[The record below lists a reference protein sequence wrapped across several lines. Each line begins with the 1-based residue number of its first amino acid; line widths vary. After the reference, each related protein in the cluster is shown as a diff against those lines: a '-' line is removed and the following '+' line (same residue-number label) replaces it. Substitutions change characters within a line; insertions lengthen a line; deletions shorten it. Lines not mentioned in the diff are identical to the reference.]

1 MSDEQLNSATRLA
14 MQEVSEKAADKAVR
28 DMLLRLGI
36 NPDDPIEA
44 QKDFAAMRE
53 FRELMLDQEWQKDQ
67 LHLRRWRKAMDT
79 IETKGILTGM
89 GFMVIG
95 VVGFVIYGVKAKI
108 FGG

>member
-1 MSDEQLNSATRLA
+1 MTEEKLSAETRLY
-14 MQEVSEKAADKAVR
+14 MQEVSEKAAEKAVR

-79 IETKGILTGM
+79 VETKGIMAGM
-89 GFMVIG
+89 GFLLIG
-95 VVGFVIYGVKAKI
+95 VAGFIVYGIKTK
-108 FGG
+108 FLGG

>member
-1 MSDEQLNSATRLA
+1 MTEEQLSPATRLY

-53 FRELMLDQEWQKDQ
+53 FRELTLDYEWQKDQ
-67 LHLRRWRKAMDT
+67 LHLRRWRRAMDT
-79 IETKGILTGM
+79 VETKGIM
-89 GFMVIG
+89 AAIAFMMIG
-95 VVGFVIYGVKAKI
+95 AVGFIIYGVKAKI